1 MTLKEGEMEIPEDL
15 LQRYVSRRS
24 DDITNCLH
32 FLEHKNFE
40 QLEKLGHQFKGSAL
54 TFGFQ
59 ELSSIGRE
67 LEVAAQEKD
76 QARCLKA
83 VVSFRSWLKNHH

>member
-1 MTLKEGEMEIPEDL
+1 VKEGFMEIPQNL

-24 DDITNCLH
+24 DDVNDCLS
-32 FLEHKNFE
+32 FIENKNFE

-59 ELSSIGRE
+59 DLSSIGRE
-67 LEVAAQEKD
+67 LESAAQERD
-76 QARCLKA
+76 QKKCLTA
-83 VVSFRSWLKNHH
+83 VMAFRSWLKNRD